1 MRQERQAQVSEADDL
16 RYVASPDIHMREI
29 DTDHLENIEEN
40 RESIEFTVRLS
51 GRPTDAW
58 VQEFDQAYVQTPYTL
73 KPPVHVREDTLRIV
87 YLPRYAGELQGF
99 FRFLGLIVDRSN
111 KETHRTE
118 ELHTSSTQ
126 ERHKAEFREA
136 LRRIE
141 LPKGQ

>member
-1 MRQERQAQVSEADDL
+1 MRQETQSEDMK
-16 RYVASPDIHMREI
+16 YVASPDIHLREI
-29 DTDHLENIEEN
+29 DLDHLDNIEEN
-40 RESIEFTVRLS
+40 REAIEFTVRLS
-51 GRPTDAW
+51 GRPNDAW

-73 KPPVHVREDTLRIV
+73 KPPVHVYEDTLRII
-87 YLPRYAGELQGF
+87 YLPRYASELQGF
-99 FRFLGLIVDRSN
+99 FQFLALIVDRSN

-118 ELHTSSTQ
+118 ELHTSSAQ

>member
-1 MRQERQAQVSEADDL
+1 MRQETQSEDMK
-16 RYVASPDIHMREI
+16 YVASPDIHLREI
-29 DTDHLENIEEN
+29 DLDHLDNIEEN
-40 RESIEFTVRLS
+40 REAIEFTVRLS
-51 GRPTDAW
+51 GRPNDAW

-73 KPPVHVREDTLRIV
+73 KPPVHVYEDTLRII
-87 YLPRYAGELQGF
+87 YLPRYASELQGF
-99 FRFLGLIVDRSN
+99 FRFLALIVDRSN

-118 ELHTSSTQ
+118 ELHTSSAQ

>member
-1 MRQERQAQVSEADDL
+1 MRQETQSEDMK
-16 RYVASPDIHMREI
+16 YVASPDIHLREI
-29 DTDHLENIEEN
+29 DLDHLDNIEEN
-40 RESIEFTVRLS
+40 REAIEFTVRLS
-51 GRPTDAW
+51 GRPNDAW

-73 KPPVHVREDTLRIV
+73 KPPVHVYEDTLRVI
-87 YLPRYAGELQGF
+87 YLPRYASELQGF
-99 FRFLGLIVDRSN
+99 FRFLALIVDRSN

-118 ELHTSSTQ
+118 ELHTSSAQ